1 MHYLKEG
8 MQHVINIQ
16 QAIGTPTCDDYA
28 VSLSIGGHERE
39 ELEALYMC
47 LQVLPKKELIVGAC
61 RRPNLVVVER
71 NKFGN
76 AFMIVAKQLG
86 KAKLFLHPSW
96 IVLDSFDVMPFM
108 KGLLKN
114 MSSFEIY

>member
-1 MHYLKEG
+1 MDC
-8 MQHVINIQ
+8 
-16 QAIGTPTCDDYA
+16 TR
-28 VSLSIGGHERE
+28 VSLEFTSITQSFLLLRSLKPFSMLVDE
-39 ELEALYMC
+39 
-47 LQVLPKKELIVGAC
+47 VLPKKELIVGAC
-61 RRPNLVVVER
+61 RRPNLAVVER